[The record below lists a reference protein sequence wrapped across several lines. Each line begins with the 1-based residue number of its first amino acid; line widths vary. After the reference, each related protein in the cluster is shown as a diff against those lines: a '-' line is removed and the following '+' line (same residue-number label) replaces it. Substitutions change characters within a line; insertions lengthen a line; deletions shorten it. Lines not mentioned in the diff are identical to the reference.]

1 MLKFNPHR
9 DVRIDRFKAHVSYL
23 KPKKDPVMHRQLEHK
38 TPMSEVPWE
47 IRHIKNFNAGKAKK
61 KLDMDTVFDVKQD
74 GKLKKVKKETKA
86 EKLSRAYVMLDS
98 KKFHEVNGKFKP
110 L

>member
-9 DVRIDRFKAHVSYL
+9 DMRIDRVKAHVSYL
-23 KPKKDPVMHRQLEHK
+23 KPKKDPVMHRQLEYK

-47 IRHIKNFNAGKAKK
+47 LRHIKNFNAGKPKK
-61 KLDMDTVFDVKQD
+61 KLDMDTVFDVNQD

-98 KKFHEVNGKFKP
+98 KKFHEINGKFKP
-110 L
+110 M

>member
-9 DVRIDRFKAHVSYL
+9 DVRIDRVKAHVTYL
-23 KPKKDPVMHRQLEHK
+23 KPKKDPLMHRQLEHK
-38 TPMSEVPWE
+38 TPLSEVPWE
-47 IRHIKNFNAGKAKK
+47 LRHIKNFNAGKPKK
-61 KLDMDTVFDVKQD
+61 KLDMDSVFDVKQD

-86 EKLSRAYVMLDS
+86 EKLSRSYVMMDD
-98 KKFHEVNGKFKP
+98 KKFHMINGKFKP

>member
-9 DVRIDRFKAHVSYL
+9 DVRIDRVKAHVTYL
-23 KPKKDPVMHRQLEHK
+23 KPKKDPLMHRQLEHK
-38 TPMSEVPWE
+38 TPLSEVPWE
-47 IRHIKNFNAGKAKK
+47 LRHIKNFNAGKAKK

-74 GKLKKVKKETKA
+74 GKLKPVKKETRA

-98 KKFHEVNGKFKP
+98 KKYHEVNGKFKP